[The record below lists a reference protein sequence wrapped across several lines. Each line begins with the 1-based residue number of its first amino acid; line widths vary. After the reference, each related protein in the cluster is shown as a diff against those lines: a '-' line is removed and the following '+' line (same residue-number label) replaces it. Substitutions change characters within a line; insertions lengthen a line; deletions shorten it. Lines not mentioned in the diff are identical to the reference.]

1 MKNKILTWLDTTA
14 GRLIFALAAGVAYY
28 IILLRWIIE
37 WSRGLVIIAASVAPV
52 IICGAAI
59 IIIKLMK
66 QAKEDNNDTAIFRLF
81 ILHVILFIISMAFL
95 AAMFV

>member
-1 MKNKILTWLDTTA
+1 MKQRIINWLDTTA
-14 GRLIFALAAGVAYY
+14 GRLIFALASGAAYY
-28 IILLRWIIE
+28 IILLHWLIE
-37 WSRGLVIIAASVAPV
+37 WSRGLLFIALSVAPV

-66 QAKEDNNDTAIFRLF
+66 QAKENDNDTAIFRLF
-81 ILHVILFIISMAFL
+81 ILHAILFVISMAFL